1 MIFSDIKNIIDTNRF
16 DVFYGEIKKKKPNK
30 KFDISIIIPVR
41 GRINFIEVCLLHL
54 KSAIKKTNLKINITI
69 IEHSNNKE
77 YLQICKENNIGYY
90 WIEDLMDNFIFFTL
104 LSFLFLNLHV
114 ILSVV

>member
-77 YLQICKENNIGYY
+77 YLQI
-90 WIEDLMDNFIFFTL
+90 L
-104 LSFLFLNLHV
+104 
-114 ILSVV
+114 